1 MRRVALVLGT
11 AIGLVAVSTPAYAYA
26 HDRVTNPYLHAA
38 LDIVTLAVLTAPV
51 WTAFN
56 WTRGRRSAWLVG
68 LIALVQIPAGVLA
81 FVPIP
86 DPVLHVLALLT
97 SLALTVTSIVYVRRE
112 ARAEV
117 VASHVAR

>member
-11 AIGLVAVSTPAYAYA
+11 AIGLVAVSAPAYAYA

-86 DPVLHVLALLT
+86 DPLLHVLALLT

-117 VASHVAR
+117 VAAAIAR